1 MANKYLDIT
10 GVSTLWSAIKAKNSE
25 LQSALETAIAG
36 KGSALVYDETAQ
48 AIVLKDA
55 NGHQLGSVDAKPF
68 IKDGMLDDVEIYTA
82 TGNEVANDDG
92 TTSTKGEQF
101 IKFTWNTAY
110 GSKTDFIKLSDISK
124 TYSDSDS
131 IGINTNENNAI
142 YVKEVKGNV
151 VKTNAIT
158 LGGTPLGD
166 YIKANGGPT
175 SIQAGNLNEL
185 LIALLSADVYPEG
198 YKRNPATLALSFNA
212 PKCKL
217 SSTTSPVEVGT
228 TLTFTATCGT
238 SSASGNYTFEGFT
251 NGYKTTADGET
262 ITGNPSSVSLK
273 DITPDNN
280 VNTLSFE
287 VSGFNDASI
296 SQVSGTHESV
306 ASTSVTLTVSETS
319 TNKVTV
325 TAKSPSYKAN
335 TPSIAKYY
343 VVSSLGNTSEDKV
356 IDALDASTE
365 YPHKVASATA
375 TVTSSTIKGERKMF
389 WGTSTTSCAASTSA
403 EVRALG
409 HSNFYGGS
417 VTLTIPSGTNDVTV
431 AMPKNW
437 SITEIKDNGTNYVIT
452 NNLKK
457 VLDENEAEVLVPV
470 HGLNNFKAAD
480 YNIYKYVPSAA
491 MDSTTWTIQLSK

>member
-10 GVSTLWSAIKAKNSE
+10 GVSTLWGAIKAKNSE
-25 LQSALETAIAG
+25 LQTSLETAIAG
-36 KGSALVYDETAQ
+36 KGSELVYDDKTQ

-55 NGHQLGSVDAKPF
+55 NGNQLGSVDAKPF
-68 IKDGMLDDVEIYTA
+68 IKDGMLDDVVIYTA
-82 TGNEVANDDG
+82 TGNEVDYNG
-92 TTSTKGEQF
+92 VPSTKGEQF
-101 IKFTWNTAY
+101 IKFIWNTSA
-110 GSKTDFIKLSDISK
+110 GTKTDFIKLSDISK
-124 TYSDSDS
+124 TYSGSDS
-131 IGINTNENNAI
+131 IGINANENNAI
-142 YVKEVKGNV
+142 FVKEVKGNV

-175 SIQAGNLNEL
+175 SIPAGDLNEL
-185 LIALLSADVYPEG
+185 LKALLSADVYPEG

-238 SSASGNYTFEGFT
+238 SSASGSYTFEGFT
-251 NGYKTTADGET
+251 NGYKTATDGVT
-262 ITGNPSSVSLK
+262 VSGNPGSVSLK
-273 DITPDNN
+273 DITTNNN
-280 VNTLSFE
+280 VNTLSFT
-287 VSGFNDASI
+287 VTGFNNATI
-296 SQVSGTHESV
+296 SSVSGTHETV

-325 TAKSPSYKAN
+325 TAVSPSYKAK

-343 VVSSLGNTSEDKV
+343 AVSSLGNTSEDEI
-356 IDALDASTE
+356 IDALAATTDYT
-365 YPHKVASATA
+365 HNVASATK
-375 TVTSSTIKGERKMF
+375 TVTSDTIKGERKMF

-409 HSNFYGGS
+409 HSNFYSSS
-417 VTLTIPSGTNDVTV
+417 VTLTIPSGTKDVTV
-431 AMPKNW
+431 AMPKSW

-452 NNLKK
+452 DNLKK
-457 VLDENEAEVLVPV
+457 VLGENDVEVLVPV
-470 HGLNNFKAAD
+470 NGLNNFAAAD

-491 MDSTTWTIQLSK
+491 MDSTTWTVKLSK

>member
-1 MANKYLDIT
+1 MANKYLDIN
-10 GVSTLWSAIKAKNSE
+10 GVSTLWGAIKAKNSE
-25 LQSALETAIAG
+25 LQTSLETAIAS
-36 KGSALVYDETAQ
+36 KGSSLTYDETAQ

-55 NGHQLGSVDAKPF
+55 NGNELGSVDAKPF

-82 TGNEVANDDG
+82 IGDEVDNNDG

-101 IKFTWNTAY
+101 IKFTWNTVY
-110 GSKTDFIKLSDISK
+110 GPKTDFIKLSDISK

-142 YVKEVKGNV
+142 YVKEVQGNI

-166 YIKANGGPT
+166 YIKANGGPA
-175 SIQAGNLNEL
+175 SIPEGDLNAL

-198 YKRNPATLALSFNA
+198 YTRKNATLALSFNN
-212 PKCKL
+212 PTCKL

-251 NGYKTTADGET
+251 NGYRTTADGAT
-262 ITGNPSSVSLK
+262 ITDNPSSVSLK

-287 VSGFNDASI
+287 VSGFNGASI
-296 SQVSGTHESV
+296 SEVSGTHESV

-335 TPSIAKYY
+335 TPSIVKYY
-343 VVSSLGNTSEDKV
+343 AVSSLGNTSEDEV
-356 IDALDASTE
+356 IEALDASTD
-365 YPHKVASATA
+365 YPHKVASGTK
-375 TVTSSTIKGERKMF
+375 TVTSSVIKGERKMF
-389 WGTSTTSCAASTSA
+389 WGTSTTACAASSSK
-403 EVRALG
+403 EVRELG
-409 HSNFYGGS
+409 NSTFYSGS
-417 VTLTIPSGTNDVTV
+417 VTLTIPSGTKDVTV

-452 NNLKK
+452 DNLKK
-457 VLDENEAEVLVPV
+457 VLGENDVEVLVPV
-470 HGLNNFKAAD
+470 NGLNNFAAAD

-491 MDSTTWTIQLSK
+491 MDSTTWTVKLSK